1 MHATYTLNLP
11 HYSVGPDAYDK
22 IADVLRPYGKR
33 IAVIGG
39 EIALSKAE
47 PTLLPALEAAGA
59 EIVTKFVY
67 GKDCTNANIE
77 RITQDELVKSAD
89 VIFAVGGGR
98 ACDTVKAAGDIMGIP
113 VMTCPTVAS
122 NCAPITAIGV
132 VYNDDGS
139 LSHYHFG
146 KQCPAHCFINTSVI
160 LDSPQELFWAGLGD
174 ALSKQIEVLYASRG
188 KQLFH
193 TPLLGVNVAM
203 ACQEP
208 LLNFGP
214 TALED
219 MKKGE
224 LTEAFTECVLDIIV
238 STGVVSNL
246 VTHTEYYY
254 NSSLAHC
261 FYNASMVL
269 PSAHKHLHGEV
280 VSFGNLVLLAY
291 DGQDALLDKFL
302 QFNRSIGLPVTLAEM
317 DIDEAGLEKLLVA
330 AQNIKEWTCTPT
342 PTTVER
348 YREAILEV
356 DRLGKQLLNA

>member
-1 MHATYTLNLP
+1 MHANYTLNLP
-11 HYSVGPDAYDK
+11 HYSVGPDAYSL

-33 IAVIGG
+33 VIVIGG
-39 EIALSKAE
+39 ETALAKAS
-47 PTLLPALEAAGA
+47 PSLLPALEAAGA
-59 EIVTKFVY
+59 TVLDTVVY
-67 GKDCTNANIE
+67 GHDATNANIDAI
-77 RITQDELVKSAD
+77 RNNPLAQAAD

-98 ACDTVKAAGDIMGIP
+98 ACDTVKSAADLMGKP
-113 VMTCPTVAS
+113 CMTCPTVAS
-122 NCAPITAIGV
+122 NCAPITAVAVI
-132 VYNDDGS
+132 YKEDGS
-139 LSHYHFG
+139 LDHYHFG
-146 KQCPAHCFINTSVI
+146 KSCPDHCFINTSVI

-193 TPLLGVNVAM
+193 TPLLGVHVAQ

-208 LLNFGP
+208 LLALG
-214 TALED
+214 TAALAD
-219 MKKGE
+219 MKAGE
-224 LTEAFTECVLDIIV
+224 LSEAFTECVLDIIV

-269 PSAHKHLHGEV
+269 PAGHKHLHGEV

-302 QFNRSIGLPVTLAEM
+302 DFNTALGLPVTLKEL
-317 DIDEAGLEKLLVA
+317 DIDEQGLEKLLSA
-330 AQNIKEWTCTPT
+330 AQNIKEWTCAPT
-342 PTTVER
+342 PTTVEK
-348 YREAILEV
+348 YREAILKV
-356 DRLGKQLLNA
+356 DALGRARLG